1 MVARATNNNRD
12 PARES
17 GETVATTFRIDP
29 AHTDV
34 AFSAKHMMVTTVR
47 GKFDGVD
54 GELQLDES
62 DPTRSSGEIR
72 VQAASLSS
80 GFEARDQH
88 LRSADF
94 FDVERYPLIVFRST
108 SIEQRDAERFRVT
121 GDLTIRE
128 TTRPV
133 TLDAE
138 LLGFY
143 PGLDGS
149 RRVGLSV
156 RTKINRKDWG
166 LNWNVALESGG
177 WLVGEEI
184 KLEIDVAATEA
195 AVTAADAAVEGAPD
209 ERVEA
214 TELEATEIEAAD
226 AA

>member
-1 MVARATNNNRD
+1 M
-12 PARES
+12 
-17 GETVATTFRIDP
+17 ATTFKIDP
-29 AHTDV
+29 AHTDI

-54 GELQLDES
+54 GELHLDETE
-62 DPTRSSGEIR
+62 PTRSTGEIR
-72 VQAASLSS
+72 VQTASLST

-94 FDVERYPLIVFRST
+94 FDVEHHPFIVFRST
-108 SIEQRDAERFRVT
+108 AIEQRDDDRFRIT

-133 TLDAE
+133 TLEAE

-143 PGLDGS
+143 PGLDGG
-149 RRVGLSV
+149 RRVGLSA

-195 AVTAADAAVEGAPD
+195 AASAADAAVEGAPD
-209 ERVEA
+209 EHVEGTEVEA
-214 TELEATEIEAAD
+214 NEVEAAD

>member
-1 MVARATNNNRD
+1 V
-12 PARES
+12 
-17 GETVATTFRIDP
+17 TTPFRIDP
-29 AHTDV
+29 AHTDI

-54 GELQLDES
+54 GELHIDEAN
-62 DPTRSSGEIR
+62 PTRSSAEIR
-72 VQAASLSS
+72 VQAASLST

-94 FDVERYPLIVFRST
+94 LDVEHHPVIVFRST
-108 SIEQRDAERFRVT
+108 GIEQVTQDRFRIT

-149 RRVGLSV
+149 RRVGLSI
-156 RTKINRKDWG
+156 RTTINRKDWG

-177 WLVGEEI
+177 WLVGEDI

-195 AVTAADAAVEGAPD
+195 AASGADAAVDGAPD
-209 ERVEA
+209 EHVDATEVEA
-214 TELEATEIEAAD
+214 GEREAAN

>member
-1 MVARATNNNRD
+1 M
-12 PARES
+12 
-17 GETVATTFRIDP
+17 TTWTLDP
-29 AHTDV
+29 AHTQV
-34 AFSAKHMMVTTVR
+34 NFSAKHMMVTTVR

-54 GELQLDES
+54 GELHIDET
-62 DPTRSSGEIR
+62 DPTRSSAEIR
-72 VQAASLSS
+72 VEAASLST
-80 GFEARDQH
+80 GFDARDQH
-88 LRSADF
+88 LRSPDF
-94 FDVERYPLIVFRST
+94 FDAGNHPLIVFRSAG
-108 SIEQRDAERFRVT
+108 IEQRDGERFRVT

-149 RRVGLSV
+149 RRVGLSL

-195 AVTAADAAVEGAPD
+195 VASAADAAVEGAPD
-209 ERVEA
+209 EQVEA
-214 TELEATEIEAAD
+214 TEREAAEQETVGV
-226 AA
+226 A

>member
-1 MVARATNNNRD
+1 MA
-12 PARES
+12 S
-17 GETVATTFRIDP
+17 TFRIDP
-29 AHTDV
+29 AHTDI

-54 GELQLDES
+54 GELHIDGT

-72 VQAASLSS
+72 VEAASLST
-80 GFEARDQH
+80 GFDARDQH
-88 LRSADF
+88 LRSPDF
-94 FDVERYPLIVFRST
+94 FDAGNHPLIVFRST
-108 SIEQRDAERFRVT
+108 SIEQRDADRFRVT

-149 RRVGLSV
+149 RRLGLSL

-177 WLVGEEI
+177 WLVGEEV

-195 AVTAADAAVEGAPD
+195 AASAAEAAVEGAPD
-209 ERVEA
+209 AQVDA
-214 TELEATEIEAAD
+214 TEREAAEQRTVGV
-226 AA
+226 A